1 MLTTKPQNSY
11 LPNSVRMEDWKGILA
26 ALTAIHTKI
35 KRNDFAEQ
43 IIDTFKEQREGH
55 QFAVVIYCSQADIDS
70 GFKHVNFITEDKH
83 GMPLLNSDL
92 TCVPEYT
99 KDITNY
105 LAARPEYKDGFFATL
120 PSDKVHAE
128 NILMSHLDVLTI
140 AYLKRNHELPAQI
153 FLYTWFTPCS
163 KCSELIIDKLCSYP
177 YNEIPTTVLYTAH
190 TCVSGDDVEKARKS
204 LRDAGFEVEQVPYN
218 SYLPMQK
225 RAVASI

>member
-1 MLTTKPQNSY
+1 M
-11 LPNSVRMEDWKGILA
+11 LA
-26 ALTAIHTKI
+26 ALTTIPTKT

-43 IIDTFKEQREGH
+43 IIETFKEQREGH
-55 QFAVVIYCSQADIDS
+55 QFAAIVYCSQTDIDN
-70 GFKHVNFITEDKH
+70 GFKHVNFITKDKY

-99 KDITNY
+99 RDITNY
-105 LAARPEYKDGFFATL
+105 LAARPEYKDGYIGTL

-128 NILMSHLDVLTI
+128 KILMSNLDVLTI
-140 AYLKRNHELPAQI
+140 AYLKKNRELPAHI

-163 KCSELIIDKLCSYP
+163 ECSELIIDKLCSFP
-177 YNEIPTTVLYTAH
+177 YDQIPTTIFYTSN
-190 TCVSGDDVEKARKS
+190 TPVRGDDVEQARES

-218 SYLPMQK
+218 TYLPMRN